1 MNLVT
6 HAGSPGWEGGSS
18 GVIGIGTCCLEKL
31 TEYTSRYKLLLLS
44 CVPGGCRTVIKYAT
58 VEEQSRGADAL

>member
-6 HAGSPGWEGGSS
+6 HAGSPGWESGSS
-18 GVIGIGTCCLEKL
+18 GVVGIGTCCLEKL
-31 TEYTSRYKLLLLS
+31 TVYILRYKILLLS
-44 CVPGGCRTVIKYAT
+44 RVPGGCRTVIKYAT

>member
-1 MNLVT
+1 MNLVA

-18 GVIGIGTCCLEKL
+18 GVVGIGTCCLEKL
-31 TEYTSRYKLLLLS
+31 TEYTSRYKILLLS
-44 CVPGGCRTVIKYAT
+44 RVPGGCRTVIKYAT

>member
-6 HAGSPGWEGGSS
+6 HAGSPGWEPGSS
-18 GVIGIGTCCLEKL
+18 GVVGIGTCCLEKL
-31 TEYTSRYKLLLLS
+31 TEYILRYKILLLS
-44 CVPGGCRTVIKYAT
+44 RVPGGCRTVIKYAT